1 VIDWVAI
8 AWFLASGAGALIAGI
23 GVSEAVG
30 DLRALDGS
38 ANGRRIIARDYFRT
52 QLGRLAIC
60 AVWMLLGLPL
70 LFDNLLVGLNIYTAG
85 LIGSNAALAI
95 FALLSLRDRRT
106 LLH

>member
-8 AWFLASGAGALIAGI
+8 AWFLSSGAGALIAGI
-23 GVSEAVG
+23 GVMEAVN
-30 DLRALDGS
+30 DLRALGGE
-38 ANGRRIIARDYFRT
+38 ANGRRIVARDYFRT

-60 AVWMLLGLPL
+60 AVWMLMGLPL
-70 LFDNLLVGLNIYTAG
+70 LFDQNIVGLNIYTAG

-95 FALLSLRDRRT
+95 FAYLSLRDRRS